1 MKYTLLSLAIALGLP
16 AIAAAQ
22 TGEDATDLD
31 QVSVTATR
39 TEVAIQDS
47 LVPVQVISR
56 EEIDR
61 SQATS
66 LTDLLAGRAG
76 IGISNQGGLGKNTT
90 LNIRGTESDQ
100 VLVLLD
106 GVRIGSA
113 SAGLT
118 AFQDLPVAQIERIE
132 IVRGPRS
139 SLYGSEAIGGVIQ
152 IFTRA
157 GGRGLTTYAQAGFG
171 SHDLR
176 NHSAGFSYRGQRG
189 WLSANA
195 GYQETDGINACR
207 GTAGNADAPF
217 GAGCYVDEPDR
228 DGYRNTS
235 IGVRGGIN
243 VTDTLSLEG
252 NFLNADSRNE
262 YDGSAFGGNEA
273 DNLQRV
279 SGGTLRWTP
288 SDAFTLTVQAGRAE
302 DQSDNDYVDADA
314 GTRSYVSTFD
324 TRRDTASAQA
334 DYTFAPGQI
343 VTLGGDWQNDEV
355 TSNTPFDVDSRDN
368 TGVFAQ
374 YQGSFGAHSLQA
386 SVRNDDNEQF
396 GSHTTGSLGYGFGF
410 GNGFK
415 FTASAGTGFKAP
427 TFNDLYYPGGFGNPE
442 LKPEKSKSLNL
453 GLAQYGQGWNWTFNA
468 YETRIKDLIGYDTA
482 FNLVNVDK
490 ARIRG
495 AELTGFVTLYG
506 LDINAQISHTDPRN
520 DTDDSVNHDN
530 WLARRSRD
538 TARLDLDY
546 AIGDFRLGLTG
557 NGYGHRFDD
566 AANTARLAGYGTM
579 DVRLEYAL
587 SSDWTLQAKAAN
599 VFDKDY
605 ETVQWY
611 NQPGREYTVSVRWQA
626 RQQ

>member
-16 AIAAAQ
+16 ALAAARP
-22 TGEDATDLD
+22 GDGAIDLD
-31 QVSVTATR
+31 QVSVTANR
-39 TEVAIQDS
+39 TEVTVQDS

-56 EEIDR
+56 QEIDR

-76 IGISNQGGLGKNTT
+76 IGFSNQGGPGKLTT
-90 LNIRGTESDQ
+90 FNIRGTESDQ
-100 VLVLLD
+100 VLVLVD
-106 GVRIGSA
+106 GIRIGSA
-113 SAGLT
+113 SAGLA
-118 AFQDLPVAQIERIE
+118 AFQDLPLAQIERIE

-152 IFTRA
+152 IFTRS
-157 GGRGLTTYAQAGFG
+157 GGEGLETYAQAGFG

-176 NHSAGFSYRGQRG
+176 NHGAGFSYRGRRG

-207 GTAGNADAPF
+207 GTAGDADHPF
-217 GAGCYVDEPDR
+217 GAGCYADEPDR

-235 IGVRGGIN
+235 IGVRAGLGLS
-243 VTDTLSLEG
+243 DTLRVEGSL
-252 NFLNADSRNE
+252 LDADSTNA
-262 YDGSAFGGNEA
+262 YDGSAFVGNEA
-273 DNLQRV
+273 ENLQRIA
-279 SGGTLRWTP
+279 GGTLRWTP

-302 DQSDNDYVDADA
+302 DQTDNFHADADA

-334 DYTFAPGQI
+334 DYRLAEGQVATF
-343 VTLGGDWQNDEV
+343 GGDWQNDEV
-355 TSNTPFDVDSRDN
+355 ASNTPFDVDSRDN
-368 TGVFAQ
+368 AGVFAE
-374 YQGSFGAHSLQA
+374 YQGRFGAHSLQA
-386 SVRNDDNEQF
+386 SVRNDDNQQF
-396 GSHTTGSLGYGFGF
+396 GSHATGSLGYGLGF
-410 GNGFK
+410 GDGFR

-427 TFNDLYYPGGFGNPE
+427 TFNDLYYPGGFGNPD

-453 GLAQYGQGWNWTFNA
+453 GLAQYGAGWNWTFNA
-468 YETRIKDLIGYDTA
+468 YETRIEDLIGYDTA

-495 AELTGFVTLYG
+495 AELTGLVKLFGV
-506 LDINAQISHTDPRN
+506 DINAQLSHTDPRN
-520 DTDDSVNHDN
+520 DTRGDNHDH
-530 WLARRSRD
+530 WLARRARD
-538 TARLDLDY
+538 SARLDLDY
-546 AIGDFRLGLTG
+546 ALGDFRVGLTG
-557 NGYGHRFDD
+557 NGFGHRYDD
-566 AANTARLAGYGTM
+566 AANTARLAGYGTL
-579 DVRLEYAL
+579 DLRLEYAL
-587 SSDWTLQAKAAN
+587 ARDWTLQAKAAN

-611 NQPGREYTVSVRWQA
+611 NAPGRGYTVSIRWQA

>member
-16 AIAAAQ
+16 AIASAQ
-22 TGEDATDLD
+22 TGDNATDLD
-31 QVSVTATR
+31 QVSVTGTR
-39 TEVAIQDS
+39 TQVAVQDS

-56 EEIDR
+56 DEIDR

-76 IGISNQGGLGKNTT
+76 IGFSNQGGPGKLTT
-90 LNIRGTESDQ
+90 FNIRGTESDQ
-100 VLVLLD
+100 VLVLVD

-113 SAGLT
+113 SAGLA
-118 AFQDLPVAQIERIE
+118 AFQDLPVSQIERIE

-152 IFTRA
+152 IFTRT
-157 GGRGLTTYAQAGFG
+157 GGQGLTTYAQAGFG
-171 SHDLR
+171 THALR
-176 NHSAGFSYRGQRG
+176 NHSAGFSYRGERG

-228 DGYRNTS
+228 DGYKNTS
-235 IGVRGGIN
+235 FGLRTGIN
-243 VTDTLSLEG
+243 VTDTLSLEA
-252 NFLNADSRNE
+252 NFLNADSTNA
-262 YDGSAFGGNEA
+262 YDGSLFGGNEA
-273 DNLQRV
+273 ENLQRV
-279 SGGTLRWTP
+279 AGGKLLWTP
-288 SDAFTLTVQAGRAE
+288 SDAFRLTVQAGRAD
-302 DQSDNDYVDADA
+302 DQSDNYYADADA

-324 TRRDTASAQA
+324 TRRDTASAQG
-334 DYTFAPGQI
+334 DYTFAEGQVI
-343 VTLGGDWQNDEV
+343 TLGADWQNDQV
-355 TSNTPFDVDSRDN
+355 TSNTPFDVEDRDN
-368 TGVFAQ
+368 TGVFAE
-374 YQGSFGAHSLQA
+374 YQGNFGAHALQA

-410 GNGFK
+410 GDGFK

-468 YETRIKDLIGYDTA
+468 YETRIDDLIGYDTA

-490 ARIRG
+490 AKIRG
-495 AELTGFVTLYG
+495 AELTGFVSLYG
-506 LDINAQISHTDPRN
+506 VDINAQISHTDPRN
-520 DTDDSVNHDN
+520 DSDGSINKDN
-530 WLARRSRD
+530 WLARRARD

-566 AANTARLAGYGTM
+566 AANTARLSGYGTM

-587 SSDWTLQAKAAN
+587 TGDWTLQAKAAN

-611 NQPGREYTVSVRWQA
+611 NAPGREYTVSIRWQA
-626 RQQ
+626 KQQ